1 MNEEVSIK
9 LQGGLGNYMFQIT
22 SAYVY
27 ALKHNKKAIFST
39 DDAFVG
45 HNHLESYKNNIL
57 SKIDFVK
64 SKNFNGFN
72 VYSEPQFNYNE
83 IPNINGSVYLNGY
96 FQTEKYF
103 KEHTKE
109 IRDLFSFSEEYKNLI
124 KEKYKDLLIGNTCS
138 IHVRRGDYLKLPN
151 HHPVQS
157 LNYLMKGVREMPED
171 TRFLIFS
178 DDINWCKQNFPEVP
192 EKFIF
197 IEGNP
202 DYEDLLLM
210 SLCKNNI
217 IANSSFSWWAAW
229 LNENVDKK
237 VIAPS
242 KWFGTANITNNTKD
256 LIPETWKII

>member
-1 MNEEVSIK
+1 M
-9 LQGGLGNYMFQIT
+9 
-22 SAYVY
+22 
-27 ALKHNKKAIFST
+27 
-39 DDAFVG
+39 
-45 HNHLESYKNNIL
+45 L
-57 SKIDFVK
+57 SKSIE
-64 SKNFNGFN
+64 
-72 VYSEPQFNYNE
+72 Y
-83 IPNINGSVYLNGY
+83 
-96 FQTEKYF
+96 
-103 KEHTKE
+103 TKE
-109 IRDLFSFSEEYKNLI
+109 IRELFSFSEEYKNSI
-124 KEKYKDLLIGNTCS
+124 KQKYKDLLEGETCS

-171 TRFLIFS
+171 TKFLIFS
-178 DDINWCKQNFPEVP
+178 DDINWCKQNFPNIP
-192 EKFIF
+192 DKFIF
-197 IEGNP
+197 IEGNS

-242 KWFGTANITNNTKD
+242 KWFGTANSINNTKD